1 MEYILQRIKTLNEFC
16 VICDERHIFECSLLK
31 VCNVQVFESLVM
43 SFLSYSRVYV
53 LGRFVCSPFKH
64 LV

>member
-31 VCNVQVFESLVM
+31 VRNMQVIELVL
-43 SFLSYSRVYV
+43 SFLSYSHVYA